1 MNHPKQTVYFS
12 VSLLTHSPPLHLP
25 SVYYFCVLGFACAYH
40 QQVLALKKKKN
51 KLLLLLCLYF
61 YYGFFFREI
70 TLYTYINTRQASKQS
85 TLTTTIH
92 YAMIPSLIE
101 GPQRNE

>member
-40 QQVLALKKKKN
+40 QQVLALKKKKQIIIIMFIF
-51 KLLLLLCLYF
+51 LLWV
-61 YYGFFFREI
+61 FF
-70 TLYTYINTRQASKQS
+70 
-85 TLTTTIH
+85 
-92 YAMIPSLIE
+92 
-101 GPQRNE
+101 